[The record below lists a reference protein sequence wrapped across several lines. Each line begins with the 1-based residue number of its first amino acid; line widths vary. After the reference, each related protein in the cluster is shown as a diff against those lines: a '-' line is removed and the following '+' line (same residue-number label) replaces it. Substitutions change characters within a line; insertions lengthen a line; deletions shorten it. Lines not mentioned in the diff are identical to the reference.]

1 MKHSI
6 ALRRVMIS
14 AATFV
19 LLQQGETAWAGKPVD
34 PAGAAA
40 VSDGASEGAP
50 LAGSRPS
57 LGSLT
62 PQPGGVSPPAGSS
75 RNPDEQAKAG
85 AGQGDVAT
93 LMQLIQDSQ
102 LVELRTTYN
111 ASYGA
116 SLFFYPPEMTYYVAL
131 FQDKHFWRVI
141 RSQDEAR
148 AGAIYADFVQQT
160 AQLAEVE
167 IRRTQLEAQKAFLQ
181 QVIALSEARARRL
194 QADLD
199 IARTQQAR
207 VDDHQ
212 RQVQS
217 DAMALNEQKAKAQA
231 QLRELQR
238 QVDSLQRA
246 TEAGLPGARR

>member
-6 ALRRVMIS
+6 ALRRVLLS
-14 AATFV
+14 AAALMLF
-19 LLQQGETAWAGKPVD
+19 QQGATAWAGMPD
-34 PAGAAA
+34 DLTSSAAA
-40 VSDGASEGAP
+40 SGSAGDRAP

-62 PQPGGVSPPAGSS
+62 PQPAGTLAPAG
-75 RNPDEQAKAG
+75 NVDEQASAG
-85 AGQGDVAT
+85 AAQGDVAT
-93 LMQLIQDSQ
+93 LMQLIHDAQ

-116 SLFFYPPEMTYYVAL
+116 SLFFYPPEMTYYVVL

-148 AGAIYADFVQQT
+148 SEAIYADFARQT
-160 AQLAEVE
+160 AQLADVE
-167 IRRTQLEAQKAFLQ
+167 IRRMQLEAQKKFIER
-181 QVIALSEARARRL
+181 VIALSEDRARRL

-207 VDDHQ
+207 VDDVQ
-212 RQVQS
+212 RQMQG
-217 DAMALNEQKAKAQA
+217 DATALNAQKAQAQA
-231 QLRELQR
+231 QLRDLQR
-238 QVDSLQRA
+238 QVDALQRA
-246 TEAGLPGARR
+246 TEVGLPGARR